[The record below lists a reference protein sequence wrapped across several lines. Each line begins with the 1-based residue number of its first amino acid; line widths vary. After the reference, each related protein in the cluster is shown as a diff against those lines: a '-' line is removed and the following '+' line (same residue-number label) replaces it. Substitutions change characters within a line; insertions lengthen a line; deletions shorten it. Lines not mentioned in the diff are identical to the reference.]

1 MKKNGT
7 FHRFSSSVL
16 ALITIC
22 SLLLTGCSSKAA
34 ESASTSSAAISSAS
48 TEAVKP
54 GPAAGAAS
62 ASTASAS
69 ALIPDSAASSS
80 ASADSAYS
88 KVYVDLNNSGGWDNG
103 GLHYAQIDVTVTN
116 KSDADLSDWSLE
128 ITVPQGSEIDQ
139 SWNCTPEI
147 QGTVLSL
154 VGPDYAKTIS
164 PGTSSQGIG
173 LILKSSSTDAPTE
186 YRLTYQ
192 QNGQTFT
199 TTDRD
204 RPTAAQLS
212 AEAKEKAEKA
222 SSGSA
227 KVETQV
233 PSAKAGSI
241 SPLHVEGSQLT
252 DKDGKAVRLQ
262 GVSTHGLQWFP
273 QFVNED
279 AFRTLRDDWHANLV
293 RLAMYTAEGGYCEV
307 DDAGRQNFK
316 ELIDTGVRA
325 ATDLGMYVIID
336 WHILHDNSPSMHQDM
351 AAEFFAEESKKFA
364 DYPNV
369 IYEICN
375 EPNGSDWKSDI
386 KPYAE
391 TIIPIIRKNSP
402 DSVIIVGTNTWSQDL
417 QDPMA
422 DPLEFDNVM
431 YALHFYA
438 GTHKD
443 DLRKKAETA
452 LDAGLPV
459 FISESSITDASGNG
473 GIDYDSAEAWKQLI
487 TDRGL
492 SYIEWSLAN
501 KDESSAIL
509 KASCTKTSGWSEED
523 LSETALWYREMMR
536 NMR

>member
-1 MKKNGT
+1 MNADSLLSDT
-7 FHRFSSSVL
+7 SSS
-16 ALITIC
+16 
-22 SLLLTGCSSKAA
+22 A
-34 ESASTSSAAISSAS
+34 ESTGS
-48 TEAVKP
+48 
-54 GPAAGAAS
+54 
-62 ASTASAS
+62 
-69 ALIPDSAASSS
+69 ASSS
-80 ASADSAYS
+80 DKTSYS
-88 KVYVDLNNSGGWDNG
+88 KVYADLINSGSWDNG
-103 GLHYAQIDVTVTN
+103 GLHYYQYDVNITN
-116 KSDADLSDWSLE
+116 RSDADISDWNLE
-128 ITVPQGSEIDQ
+128 ITIPSGTEIDQ
-139 SWNCTPEI
+139 SWNCTPQI
-147 QGTVLSL
+147 KDTVLSL
-154 VGPDYAKTIS
+154 TGPDYAKTIS
-164 PGTSSQGIG
+164 PGSSSQGIG
-173 LILKSSSTDAPTE
+173 LILKTSSTDKLTA
-186 YRLTYQ
+186 YKLTYQ
-192 QNGQTFT
+192 QNGETFT
-199 TTDRD
+199 VTEEE
-204 RPTAAQLS
+204 RPTPEQLS
-212 AEAKEKAEKA
+212 AAAKEKAEKV

-252 DKDGKAVRLQ
+252 DQDGNAVRLQ

-273 QFVNED
+273 QFVNKD
-279 AFRTLRDDWHANLV
+279 AFKTLRDDWHANVV
-293 RLAMYTAEGGYCEV
+293 RLAMYTAEGGCCET
-307 DDAGRQNFK
+307 DDAGREDFK
-316 ELIDTGVRA
+316 DLIDAGVKA

-351 AAEFFAEESKKFA
+351 AAEFFAEESKKYA

-391 TIIPIIRKNSP
+391 TIIPIIRKNAP

-417 QDPMA
+417 QDPAA
-422 DPLEFDNVM
+422 DPLEFDNIM

-443 DLRKKAETA
+443 DLRKKAEAA
-452 LDAGLPV
+452 LDSGLPV

-473 GIDYDSAEAWKQLI
+473 GIDYDSAEAWKKLI

-509 KASCTKTSGWSEED
+509 KASCTKTSGWTEED